1 MTAFRLVVVGVICG
15 VVGGMGMGG
24 GTLLIPLLTT
34 FCMFE
39 QHTAQAVNLIAF
51 IPMSVFSLI
60 IHAKNKLLRP
70 KYLLSVALPAVALS
84 VVSSF
89 LAMRLEG
96 EFLSVCFGW
105 FLILLGIFQLFSA
118 LRRQKKK
125 NKE

>member
-1 MTAFRLVVVGVICG
+1 MTVFWLVAVGIIGGVI
-15 VVGGMGMGG
+15 GGMGMGG

-34 FCMFE
+34 FCMFD

-51 IPMSVFSLI
+51 IPMSLFSLM

-105 FLILLGIFQLFSA
+105 FLILLGIFQLFTA
-118 LRRQKKK
+118 LRKPKK